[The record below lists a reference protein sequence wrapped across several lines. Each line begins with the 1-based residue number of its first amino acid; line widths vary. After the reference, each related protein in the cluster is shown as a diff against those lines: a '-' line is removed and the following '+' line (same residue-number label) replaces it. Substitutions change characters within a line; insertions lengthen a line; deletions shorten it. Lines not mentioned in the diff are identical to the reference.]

1 MRPLAIVALAIVS
14 VSCQSAAQDSAAQDS
29 AAQNSAQAAPPD
41 VVAMERAALDRWGKG
56 DPQGY
61 LEIMANEVTYF
72 DPTQEERM
80 DGLEAMRKM
89 LAPITGKVK
98 VSRFDM
104 IGPKVQ
110 HHGDAALLTFNLV
123 SYVAQPDGKE
133 RAVARWNSSEL
144 YARVGGQW
152 RIVHSHWSYIKPELK
167 QPVSEVSAQPQP

>member
-1 MRPLAIVALAIVS
+1 MRALMIVVCAMATL
-14 VSCQSAAQDSAAQDS
+14 SCRSAPQDSGARDRAAQDSAAQD
-29 AAQNSAQAAPPD
+29 AAPD
-41 VVAMERAALDRWGKG
+41 VVAMEKAALDRWGKG

-72 DPTQEERM
+72 DPTQEKRV
-80 DGLEAMRKM
+80 DGGEAMRKL

-104 IGPKVQ
+104 IDPKVQ

-123 SYVAQPDGKE
+123 SYVTPSDGKE

-144 YARVGGQW
+144 YARVDGQW

-167 QPVSEVSAQPQP
+167 QAVSETQ